1 MAGELQDSSP
11 AMSRHARTTPPHLV
25 TVTVLLDLLEVTIV
39 TARIFALC
47 NQKGG
52 VGKSTT
58 TFHLAR
64 AAVRAGRRVL
74 AVDNDPQGNLT
85 TIAAAEDV
93 GEDQAGLADALSSRA
108 PETIRDVIVPG
119 VWPGLDVVPTS
130 GVTLGYVRDELVIA
144 GAGREGRLREAL
156 ASVIDDYDLILIDCA
171 PSLDQLTINGLTAAD
186 AVVVVTESK
195 LFSANGL
202 GQLLDTI
209 ENVRAYYNPRLTVA
223 GVIVNKHEEKTVS
236 GRTWLDE
243 LGQAI
248 TARGLRMLSPV
259 VPKRVVISDAAEAA
273 RGLDEW
279 GGSEASE
286 LGDMYADHL
295 TAIEGAAS

>member
-1 MAGELQDSSP
+1 
-11 AMSRHARTTPPHLV
+11 
-25 TVTVLLDLLEVTIV
+25 V
-39 TARIFALC
+39 TARILALC

-64 AAVRAGRRVL
+64 AAVQAGRRVL
-74 AVDNDPQGNLT
+74 VVDNDPQGNLT
-85 TIAAAEDV
+85 SIAAAEAVD
-93 GEDQAGLADALSSRA
+93 EDQAGLADALSSRA

-144 GAGREGRLREAL
+144 GAGREGRLRQAL
-156 ASVIDDYDLILIDCA
+156 AQVIEEYDLVLIDCA
-171 PSLDQLTINGLTAAD
+171 PSLDQLTINGLTAAN

-202 GQLLDTI
+202 SQLLDTI
-209 ENVRAYYNPRLTVA
+209 DNVRAYYNPQLTVA
-223 GVIVNKHEEKTVS
+223 GVIVNKHEEQTVS

-243 LGQAI
+243 LRKAAEG
-248 TARGLRMLSPV
+248 RGLRLLSPL

-279 GGSEASE
+279 GSAEATA
-286 LGDMYADHL
+286 LGAIYTDHL
-295 TAIEGAAS
+295 AVIEGAAS